1 MSEVIGCKMT
11 LATSSHRHVQ
21 IDFKTHV
28 FRQLVMFFESGLEH

>member
-1 MSEVIGCKMT
+1 MSEVIDCKMI

-28 FRQLVMFFESGLEH
+28 FRQFVMSFESDLEH